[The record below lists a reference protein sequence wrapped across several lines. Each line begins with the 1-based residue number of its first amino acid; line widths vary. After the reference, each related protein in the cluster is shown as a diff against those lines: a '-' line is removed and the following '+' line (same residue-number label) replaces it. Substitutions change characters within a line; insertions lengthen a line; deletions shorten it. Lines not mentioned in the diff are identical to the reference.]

1 MICFKLR
8 TTTTE
13 ACELL
18 TATCKNE
25 VLISQVSLNG
35 FNDSEM
41 DRRTLKMIQY
51 VGSNHLLKI

>member
-8 TTTTE
+8 TTTE

-18 TATCKNE
+18 TAAYKNE
-25 VLISQVSLNG
+25 LLMVHVPLNG
-35 FNDSEM
+35 LNDSEM
-41 DRRTLKMIQY
+41 DRKTLKMIQY

>member
-8 TTTTE
+8 TTISE

-18 TATCKNE
+18 TAAYKNE
-25 VLISQVSLNG
+25 VLISHTSSNG
-35 FNDSEM
+35 LNDSEM
-41 DRRTLKMIQY
+41 DRRTLKMIPY